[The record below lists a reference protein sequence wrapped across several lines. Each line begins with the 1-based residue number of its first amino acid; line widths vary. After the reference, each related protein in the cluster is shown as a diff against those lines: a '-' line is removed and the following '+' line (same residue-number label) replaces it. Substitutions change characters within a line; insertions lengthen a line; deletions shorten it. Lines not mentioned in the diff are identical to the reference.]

1 MTIEQTVAEPRH
13 AVDAKLKSQP
23 PEPASGA
30 VDERLGR
37 RRKRS
42 GGPKSE
48 EGKAIASRNSIKHG
62 AFADCL
68 PESDEYFREAASV
81 ERELK
86 PVGVVEERIA
96 TNIAHNNYKT
106 EMLRGFERDK
116 LNASQLSP
124 LNPSEIASR
133 TQFPFSSDYQHLLLE
148 PINTVIIQR
157 ELAQA
162 WRRFA
167 EPPKSPSKSRAVACM
182 PDSRVA
188 KLYEK
193 ALGMLDRAALVPH
206 LEPEFFDALDIVMG
220 EAQSRL
226 NYLGKRLQ
234 QEGEELTLV
243 KYWLYRNVDTVNACI
258 RDFRVDL
265 AISVMNDPNLI
276 RARNHLDSGLKRDI
290 DSLRAL
296 REAKVNGHR
305 TRK

>member
-1 MTIEQTVAEPRH
+1 MTIEHTVAELMP
-13 AVDAKLKSQP
+13 AVDIKLKAQS
-23 PEPASGA
+23 PEPASA
-30 VDERLGR
+30 SVDERLGR

-62 AFADCL
+62 AFVDCL
-68 PESDEYFREAASV
+68 PDSDEYFREAALV

-86 PVGVVEERIA
+86 PIGVVEERIA

-124 LNPSEIASR
+124 LSPSEIASR
-133 TQFPFSSDYQHLLLE
+133 MQFPFSSDYQHLLLE

-258 RDFRVDL
+258 REVRVDL
-265 AISVMNDPNLI
+265 ALSVISDPNLI
-276 RARNHLDSGLKRDI
+276 RARDHLDSSLKRYI
-290 DSLRAL
+290 DSLRSL

-305 TRK
+305 SQK